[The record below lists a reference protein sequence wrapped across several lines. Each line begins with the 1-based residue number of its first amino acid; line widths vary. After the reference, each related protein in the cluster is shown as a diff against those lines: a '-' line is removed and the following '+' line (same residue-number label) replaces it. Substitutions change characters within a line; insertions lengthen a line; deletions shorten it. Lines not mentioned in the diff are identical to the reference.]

1 MLPNIALSGASGSG
15 KSTIAKHLV
24 TKYGYQRLSPGDICR
39 EIAQLAFGRTDKT
52 TLNRINDALKSIDP
66 FIWINACIRKAEPG
80 IPIVF
85 DCMRF
90 LMDFEFFRNKGYM
103 LVRVT
108 APLNVRSQRLQ
119 KRGQEFL
126 IGVDDRHS
134 GETELNEAS
143 FDKVFENKL
152 EGTQQLLDIID
163 SWMKSLRLNEESIK
177 R

>member
-1 MLPNIALSGASGSG
+1 MPPNIALSGPSGSG

-39 EIAQLAFGRTDKT
+39 EITQLAFGKTDKT
-52 TLNRINDALKSIDP
+52 TLNRVNDALKGIDP
-66 FIWINACIRKAEPG
+66 FVWINACIRKAKPG

-90 LMDFEFFRNKGYM
+90 LMDLEFFRNEGYM

-108 APLNVRSQRLQ
+108 TSLDVRSQRLH

-134 GETELNEAS
+134 GETELDEAS
-143 FDKVFENKL
+143 FDKVFENTF
-152 EGTQQLLDIID
+152 EGTHQLLAIID
-163 SWMKSLRLNEESIK
+163 SWMRSLRLNEESIK